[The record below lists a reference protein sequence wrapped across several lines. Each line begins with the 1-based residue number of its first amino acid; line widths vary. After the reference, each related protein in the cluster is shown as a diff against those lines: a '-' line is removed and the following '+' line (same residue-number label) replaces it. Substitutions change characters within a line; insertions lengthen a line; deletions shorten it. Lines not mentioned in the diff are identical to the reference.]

1 MRLLANIRNVIVRSR
16 MRTLLS
22 IIITLTS
29 AFCKGQ
35 DLNLV
40 PTDSAT
46 FEIIADSLVD
56 RRSFL
61 PDSIKFNPVVYK
73 ACPCVMESLENVA
86 ELVSFKRSSFKIES
100 NKCLFISKS
109 DSGYFIIVGQMTNL
123 KDESEKYIW
132 KFSSRKLKTKIAEQY
147 ISKTK
152 DEIDKASVP
161 RFQEMLIVHDV
172 DSYTFG
178 DQNKRVYATTPTA
191 NYSNSIVKLIKLSEK
206 LIRKNK

>member
-1 MRLLANIRNVIVRSR
+1 
-16 MRTLLS
+16 MRTILA

-46 FEIIADSLVD
+46 FEIIADTLFDS
-56 RRSFL
+56 RSFL
-61 PDSIKFNPVVYK
+61 PDSIKFNPDIYK
-73 ACPCVMESLENVA
+73 TCPCVMESVDSVTEI
-86 ELVSFKRSSFKIES
+86 VSFMHSSLKLES

-109 DSGYFIIVGQMTNL
+109 NSGYFIRVGQMKKL

-132 KFSSRKLKTKIAEQY
+132 KFSSRKLKTKIAEKY

-152 DEIDKASVP
+152 YEIDKATVP
-161 RFQEMLIVHDV
+161 RFQEMIIVHDG

-178 DQNKRVYATTPTA
+178 NLDKRVYATTPIA
-191 NYSNSIVKLIKLSEK
+191 NYSNSIVRLIKFSEE